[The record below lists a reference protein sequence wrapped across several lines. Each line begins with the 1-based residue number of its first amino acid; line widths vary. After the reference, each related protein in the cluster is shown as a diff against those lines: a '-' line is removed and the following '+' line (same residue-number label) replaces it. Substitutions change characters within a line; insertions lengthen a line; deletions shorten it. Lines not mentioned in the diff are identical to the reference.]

1 MKRTV
6 TVILCVLALAMF
18 ASADI
23 YVKSKTHTDPMSIMG
38 QEPARQG
45 LLCGAVDR
53 LRQVRHADDT
63 NASVIDLAKN
73 VMYIINHKSK
83 TYIEAALPF
92 DFTSLLPAQMAS
104 MMQGMMKMT
113 VTVSPTGGKK
123 TVGSWPCDEYDV
135 TMNMMMMPMKMKVY
149 ATSKVPFD
157 LAAYMAKV
165 YGTMLKS
172 QFRLDDASTS
182 EMMKV
187 KGFWISSETTMEM
200 MGTKIRTTSEVVEI
214 SKKTPPAGVYAVP
227 AGYAKQD
234 KLSMQDLQNK

>member
-6 TVILCVLALAMF
+6 TAILCVLAIASF
-18 ASADI
+18 ATADV
-23 YVKSKTHTDPMSIMG
+23 YVKSNTHTDPMSIMG
-38 QEPARQG
+38 KNQPAKD
-45 LLCGAVDR
+45 AVSEQWLGTDKFAM
-53 LRQVRHADDT
+53 LNDQT
-63 NASVIDLAKN
+63 ASVIDLAKN

-113 VTVSPTGGKK
+113 VTVNPTGAKK
-123 TVGSWPCDEYDV
+123 TVGSWACDEYDV

-149 ATSKVPFD
+149 ATADVPFD
-157 LAAYMAKV
+157 LAAYMSKI

-200 MGTKIRTTSEVVEI
+200 MGAKIRTTSEVVEI
-214 SKKTPPAGVYAVP
+214 SQKTPPAGVYGVP

>member
-6 TVILCVLALAMF
+6 TAILCVLAIASF
-18 ASADI
+18 ASADV

-38 QEPARQG
+38 KNQPAKD
-45 LLCGAVDR
+45 AVSEQWLGTDKFAM
-53 LRQVRHADDT
+53 LNDQ

-113 VTVSPTGGKK
+113 VTVNPTGAKK
-123 TVGSWPCDEYDV
+123 TVGSWACDEYDV

-149 ATSKVPFD
+149 ATADVPFD
-157 LAAYMAKV
+157 LAAYMSKV

-200 MGTKIRTTSEVVEI
+200 MGAKIRTTSEVVEI
-214 SKKTPPAGVYAVP
+214 SQKTPPAGVYGVP